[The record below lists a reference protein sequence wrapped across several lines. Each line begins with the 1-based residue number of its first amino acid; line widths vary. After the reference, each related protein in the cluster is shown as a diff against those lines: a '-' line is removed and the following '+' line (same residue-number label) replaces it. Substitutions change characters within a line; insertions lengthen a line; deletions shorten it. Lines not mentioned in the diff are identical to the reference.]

1 LTASGSTG
9 SRAEKRI
16 SLVAVARPSAAP
28 PNCHAPRQDWSGS
41 TALNGLFD
49 EWNTRRKGGQA
60 ETARLA
66 RFGTV
71 DWLFREYFASDNC
84 KERVSGRTRP
94 DYEKLAHMV
103 CDVPTK
109 TGGTIGGLSI
119 RSITPRAAD
128 KIYGKI
134 IVGPRGERLRQG
146 EKMLSFCRHAW
157 RVVHRLYRRCLI
169 PRCPFPGTAPPK
181 SAGS

>member
-1 LTASGSTG
+1 VACGEDG
-9 SRAEKRI
+9 KGGRA
-16 SLVAVARPSAAP
+16 A
-28 PNCHAPRQDWSGS
+28 
-41 TALNGLFD
+41 ALNALFD
-49 EWNTRRKGGQA
+49 EWNTKRKGGQA

-71 DWLFREYFASDNC
+71 EWLFRQYFASDNC
-84 KERVSGRTRP
+84 KERVSDRTRP
-94 DYEKLAHMV
+94 DYENLAYMV

-109 TGGTIGGLSI
+109 TGGTVGGLSI

-128 KIYGKI
+128 KIYGKV

-157 RVVHRLYRRCLI
+157 RVVHRL
-169 PRCPFPGTAPPK
+169 PDAV
-181 SAGS
+181 